1 MYPMAS
7 LALLDGQH
15 AQEVAKTIGS
25 VTVQDGSPLFRD
37 LTVSGRTVQFG
48 IALELDV
55 VANGDNARL
64 VPMGTSTPM
73 TVPMATLGVNV
84 RERLGGSNTAQHVP
98 EGIGI
103 AYGRGVRPDQRRE
116 RVDLLDVAP
125 SILTNLLGV
134 SSPPPCRAAPRSS
147 RGPAPV
153 PAESVSH

>member
-1 MYPMAS
+1 
-7 LALLDGQH
+7 
-15 AQEVAKTIGS
+15 
-25 VTVQDGSPLFRD
+25 
-37 LTVSGRTVQFG
+37 
-48 IALELDV
+48 
-55 VANGDNARL
+55 
-64 VPMGTSTPM
+64 M
-73 TVPMATLGVNV
+73 TVPMATLGVNI

-134 SSPPPCRAAPRSS
+134 SSPPSMSGRPSLFAAA
-147 RGPAPV
+147 GPV